1 MSASGGVGGGGGIGG
16 IGGLG
21 GAAPPAGAGPAR
33 PLRVLVVEDS
43 ITVLAHIREVLAA
56 HGDIEVV
63 GEAHDGAQAVALC
76 QRLRPDVVSM
86 DMMLPGMDGQA
97 ATEAIMAHCPT
108 PILIVSSS
116 TNRGELLRT
125 YEALAAGAVEVL
137 EKPDANAPAGE
148 WERRY
153 VTLLRLV
160 ARIRVITHVRARL
173 GGRPAAGLA
182 AQAPTPARAL
192 LALGASTGGP
202 GALMKVL
209 QSMPAPAPLP
219 VLIVMHINA
228 VFSRGF
234 AEWLDAQTPHRVR
247 YAQGGER
254 LRDLAGQVVLAP
266 PDVHLVLRAGVLEL
280 SHAPPRHSCRPSVDV
295 LFESL
300 AAENGPG
307 TAAALL
313 TGMGRDGAQGLLEIR
328 RAGGA
333 TLAQDEA
340 SSMVY
345 GMPREAAQLGAA
357 ERILPLSDIG
367 PALMGLSGMAWGG
380 AHK

>member
-1 MSASGGVGGGGGIGG
+1 MSGIGGIGG

-21 GAAPPAGAGPAR
+21 GGAPADLAGARAGR

-43 ITVLAHIREVLAA
+43 ITVLAHIREVLASQP
-56 HGDIEVV
+56 DIELV

-137 EKPDANAPAGE
+137 EKPTATMPDGE

-153 VTLLRLV
+153 LTLLRLV
-160 ARIRVITHVRARL
+160 ARIRVITHVRARIP
-173 GGRPAAGLA
+173 GRSSARLPHAP
-182 AQAPTPARAL
+182 PTPRRAL

-209 QSMPAPAPLP
+209 QTLPAPAPLP

-234 AEWLDAQTPHRVR
+234 AEWLDAQTAHPVR
-247 YAQGGER
+247 YAHGGER
-254 LRDLAGQVVLAP
+254 LHELAGQVLLAP
-266 PDVHLVLRAGVLEL
+266 PDSHLVLQSGQLQL

-300 AAENGPG
+300 ATEIGSG
-307 TAAALL
+307 VAAALL
-313 TGMGRDGAQGLLEIR
+313 TGMGRDGAQGLLAIR

-357 ERILPLSDIG
+357 ERVLPLADIG

-380 AHK
+380 AHS

>member
-1 MSASGGVGGGGGIGG
+1 MSGIGG
-16 IGGLG
+16 ISGIGGMGESGG
-21 GAAPPAGAGPAR
+21 GAPAGPAGATAGR

-43 ITVLAHIREVLAA
+43 ITVLAHIREVLASQP
-56 HGDIEVV
+56 DIELV

-137 EKPDANAPAGE
+137 EKPTATMPEGE

-153 VTLLRLV
+153 LTLLRLV
-160 ARIRVITHVRARL
+160 ARIRVITHVRARIP
-173 GGRPAAGLA
+173 GRSSARLPLA
-182 AQAPTPARAL
+182 PPTPRRAL

-209 QSMPAPAPLP
+209 QTLPAPAPLP

-234 AEWLDAQTPHRVR
+234 AEWLDAQTPHPVR
-247 YAQGGER
+247 YAHGGER
-254 LRDLAGQVVLAP
+254 LHELAGQVVLAP
-266 PDVHLVLRAGVLEL
+266 PDSHLVLQSGQLQL

-300 AAENGPG
+300 ATEIGSG
-307 TAAALL
+307 VAAALL
-313 TGMGRDGAQGLLEIR
+313 TGMGRDGAQGLLAIR

-357 ERILPLSDIG
+357 ERVLPLADIG

-380 AHK
+380 AHS

>member
-1 MSASGGVGGGGGIGG
+1 MSGTK
-16 IGGLG
+16 
-21 GAAPPAGAGPAR
+21 
-33 PLRVLVVEDS
+33 LRVLVVEDS
-43 ITVLAHIREVLAA
+43 ITVLAHIREVLSAQS
-56 HGDIEVV
+56 DIEIV
-63 GEAHDGAQAVALC
+63 GEAHDGMQAVALC

-137 EKPDANAPAGE
+137 EKPSGSQPEGE

-160 ARIRVITHVRARL
+160 SRIRVITHVRARMA
-173 GGRPAAGLA
+173 GRPLPTGMNGSSAGAAAGV
-182 AQAPTPARAL
+182 PPGRRAL
-192 LALGASTGGP
+192 LAMGASTGGP

-209 QSMPAPAPLP
+209 QSLPAPAPLP

-247 YAQGGER
+247 YAQGGEL
-254 LRDLAGQVVLAP
+254 LRDLAGQVLLAP
-266 PDVHLVLRAGVLEL
+266 PDSHLVVRGGQLHLNH
-280 SHAPPRHSCRPSVDV
+280 SPPRHSCRPSVDV

-300 AAENGPG
+300 AAEIGAG
-307 TAAALL
+307 VAAALL
-313 TGMGRDGAQGLLEIR
+313 TGMGRDGAAGLLAIR

-357 ERILPLSDIG
+357 ERILPLNEIG
-367 PALMGLSGMAWGG
+367 PALLGLSGTAWGG
-380 AHK
+380 AHS

>member
-1 MSASGGVGGGGGIGG
+1 MSANSRGGGLSGSFPTDGAGGSGASGGTSGTK
-16 IGGLG
+16 
-21 GAAPPAGAGPAR
+21 
-33 PLRVLVVEDS
+33 PLRVLLVEDS
-43 ITVLAHIREVLAA
+43 PTVLAHIRDVLQG
-56 HGDIEVV
+56 HRDIEIV
-63 GEAHDGAQAVALC
+63 GEAHDGSQAVTLC
-76 QRLRPDVVSM
+76 QRLRPDVISM

-137 EKPDANAPAGE
+137 EKPNGRQPEGE

-173 GGRPAAGLA
+173 QRPPSVPGP
-182 AQAPTPARAL
+182 AQSRRAV

-202 GALMKVL
+202 GALMQIL
-209 QSMPAPAPLP
+209 QALPVPAPLP

-234 AEWLDAQTPHRVR
+234 AEWLDGQTHHNVR
-247 YAQGGER
+247 YARGGEA
-254 LRDLAGQVVLAP
+254 LRETVGQVILAP
-266 PDVHLVLRAGVLEL
+266 PDSHLIVNQGLLQL
-280 SHAPPRHSCRPSVDV
+280 SHVPPRHSCRPSVDV

-300 AAENGPG
+300 AAELGSG
-307 TAAALL
+307 VVAALL

-357 ERILPLSDIG
+357 ERILPLNEIG
-367 PALMGLSGMAWGG
+367 PTLVALSGMSWGG
-380 AHK
+380 HTK

>member
-1 MSASGGVGGGGGIGG
+1 MSAGSGFGGGIGG
-16 IGGLG
+16 AGIGGLS
-21 GAAPPAGAGPAR
+21 GAADGGVPRPAK

-56 HGDIEVV
+56 HADIEVV

-76 QRLRPDVVSM
+76 QHLRPDVVSM

-137 EKPDANAPAGE
+137 EKPSAGMPEGE

-160 ARIRVITHVRARL
+160 ARIRVITHVRARIA
-173 GGRPAAGLA
+173 GRPISKLA
-182 AQAPTPARAL
+182 VPPPAPRRVL

-209 QSMPAPAPLP
+209 QTLPAPAPLP

-247 YAQGGER
+247 YAHGGER
-254 LRDLAGQVVLAP
+254 LRDLVGQVVLAP
-266 PDVHLVLRAGVLEL
+266 PDSHLVLRAGGLEL
-280 SHAPPRHSCRPSVDV
+280 SLAPPRHSCRPSVDV

-300 AAENGPG
+300 AAEIGSG
-307 TAAALL
+307 VAAALL
-313 TGMGRDGAQGLLEIR
+313 TGMGRDGAQGLLAIR
-328 RAGGA
+328 RAGGS

-340 SSMVY
+340 TSMVY

-357 ERILPLSDIG
+357 ERVLPLADIG

-380 AHK
+380 AHS